1 MADPWQGEAPPYKE
15 PPAFNVPGAV
25 LALLVAIVGLHLLIE
40 WLPLAAQR
48 EVLFL
53 FALFPLRYAGVDGI
67 VEGLPGGFAAEIW
80 TPITYT
86 FLHGGWTHLI
96 VNSVWLLAFGSPLA
110 RRFGVLRFFLF
121 YFLCGAA
128 GAFLHVAIY
137 PASPV
142 PVVGA
147 SAAISGLMG
156 GAARFV
162 FLGDGPLG
170 ALGGNRSAGAA
181 AQRRYLRLAG
191 RSADAD
197 IRRRV
202 GRSQLSVWR
211 DSALGRAWRDGA
223 GCLGGASRRVSG
235 GVAAFR
241 PFRSDPLFAVGRA
254 GQCRL
259 RRMARQGS
267 REIAPGVDFRATIT
281 TSQRRHLGR
290 PLADRDFQGG
300 DDP

>member
-1 MADPWQGEAPPYKE
+1 MADPWQREAPPYKE

-53 FALFPLRYAGVDGI
+53 FALFPLRYAGMDGV
-67 VEGLPGGFAAEIW
+67 VEGLPGGLGAEIW

-110 RRFGVLRFFLF
+110 RRFGALRFFVF
-121 YFLCGAA
+121 YFVCGAA

-137 PASPV
+137 PDSPV

-170 ALGGNRSAGAA
+170 ALGGQGIGGAP
-181 AQRRYLRLAG
+181 
-191 RSADAD
+191 
-197 IRRRV
+197 RRR
-202 GRSQLSVWR
+202 
-211 DSALGRAWRDGA
+211 A
-223 GCLGGASRRVSG
+223 GIFAS
-235 GVAAFR
+235 
-241 PFRSDPLFAVGRA
+241 
-254 GQCRL
+254 
-259 RRMARQGS
+259 
-267 REIAPGVDFRATIT
+267 
-281 TSQRRHLGR
+281 
-290 PLADRDFQGG
+290 LADRRVLIFVGVWIGLNFLFGATALSGALGVTAQVAWEAHLGG
-300 DDP
+300 FLAGLLLFGLFDPIRYSPSGGPGNVGYGEWLGKDHDK